1 METSIDWGPIIFLSL
16 SIAYGIWWKIK
27 VDLPKKKK
35 EKEKEKEK
43 LFRESEYKTNNIKK
57 NELDSNETL
66 LSLYNNLE
74 GVWIKGWFESAH
86 DQEEENYVELTSSFL
101 KKIKLKEAI
110 DILIRHHHK
119 HVDKDNTIWV
129 YKVLTDYIEFDYLEK
144 DDVELR
150 EGEIIETILIDINF
164 LKKRG
169 GHAEVVVTSY
179 QELEECISKLSIK
192 VKKDKENIR
201 TLLSKVSKDLD
212 KNNTGSLD
220 IFKEDTFNLL
230 LNKNQKEIILLEKD
244 FKKEFTKEFV
254 KLSNF
259 ITTNKEGI
267 IKQYELLKKINQKD
281 ILEENIGLLKN
292 QINVYNTIQYLAI
305 AMITTLLNG
314 DKIKFYKIY
323 EKFDELNV
331 FNSKWEKDLK
341 KELEEINLNLLEV
354 IESIHQMSYKI
365 TTVLSSI
372 NTSIGD
378 LSTSIN
384 KQLSSIN
391 SSVDLNT
398 IITGINT
405 YQLYKINKNTKSLN

>member
-1 METSIDWGPIIFLSL
+1 MGSNNSRIFFT
-16 SIAYGIWWKIK
+16 ACGIWWKIK
-27 VDLPKKKK
+27 VDLPEKKK
-35 EKEKEKEK
+35 EKEEEKK
-43 LFRESEYKTNNIKK
+43 LIRESEYKTSIKK
-57 NELDSNETL
+57 NEIDSNETL
-66 LSLYNNLE
+66 LELCTILE
-74 GVWIKGWFESAH
+74 SVWVQDEDSEYI
-86 DQEEENYVELTSSFL
+86 ELTP
-101 KKIKLKEAI
+101 KIIQKIQLKESI
-110 DILIRHHHK
+110 DVLINQHQFFTENTYVGLKDFIGNYLDRYVDSGEYTLIR
-119 HVDKDNTIWV
+119 NI
-129 YKVLTDYIEFDYLEK
+129 
-144 DDVELR
+144 LR
-150 EGEIIETILIDINF
+150 EINF
-164 LKKRG
+164 LNEREEVVVTFART
-169 GHAEVVVTSY
+169 HRVEVVVTSY

-220 IFKEDTFNLL
+220 VFKEDTFNLL

-281 ILEENIGLLKN
+281 LLEENIGLLKN

-305 AMITTLLNG
+305 AMVTTLINE

-323 EKFDELNV
+323 ETFDELNV

-354 IESIHQMSYKI
+354 IESIDQMSYKI

-405 YQLYKINKNTKSLN
+405 YQLYKINKKTKSLN

>member
-1 METSIDWGPIIFLSL
+1 METSIDWGPLIFVSL
-16 SIAYGIWWKIK
+16 SIGYAIWWKIK

-35 EKEKEKEK
+35 EKEKEKEEEK
-43 LFRESEYKTNNIKK
+43 RLILEAEYKTSIKK
-57 NELDSNETL
+57 NEIDSNETL
-66 LSLYNNLE
+66 LELCTILE
-74 GVWIKGWFESAH
+74 SVWVKTTGMT
-86 DQEEENYVELTSSFL
+86 EEDREYIELTPE
-101 KKIKLKEAI
+101 IIQEIQLKECI
-110 DILIRHHHK
+110 DILINQHQSFTE
-119 HVDKDNTIWV
+119 NTYVGLRDFIGNYLDS
-129 YKVLTDYIEFDYLEK
+129 YKYGNWDEYTLIRNI
-144 DDVELR
+144 LR
-150 EGEIIETILIDINF
+150 EINF
-164 LKKRG
+164 LNEKD
-169 GHAEVVVTSY
+169 EVVITSY

-201 TLLSKVSKDLD
+201 SLLSKELKDLD

-305 AMITTLLNG
+305 AMVTTLING

-323 EKFDELNV
+323 ETFDELNV

-341 KELEEINLNLLEV
+341 KELEEINLNLLVV
-354 IESIHQMSYKI
+354 IDSIHQMSYKI

-378 LSTSIN
+378 LSTTIN